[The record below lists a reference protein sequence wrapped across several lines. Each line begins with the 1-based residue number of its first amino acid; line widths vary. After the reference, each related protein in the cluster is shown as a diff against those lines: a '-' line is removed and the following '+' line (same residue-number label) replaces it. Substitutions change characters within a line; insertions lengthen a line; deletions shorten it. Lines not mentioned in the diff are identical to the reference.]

1 MKTMTKRI
9 ASMALAVMMALV
21 MLASA
26 LPTKAYAAGE
36 TGTLTITSKNAEFNG
51 KQVTAWQMFS
61 ATATVDGSN
70 ASYTLN
76 KEWVPFFKSLDGMAG
91 VPDEQLSQKAVEY
104 VTTLLPKDSEAVT
117 AFAKKASDWA
127 KKQQPQLTGT
137 KTATASQSGDRYV
150 ATFAGLDYGYY
161 VVSPAAGST
170 DVTEPIRGT
179 DAILA
184 NVVKT
189 AQTVELK
196 SVYPTVD
203 KKVETN
209 KDHVSAEIGNKLTF
223 TLESTVPD
231 VTEYKKYRFAFKDE
245 LSKGLTFGKFESVQ
259 IGGQDVGPNSYVAE
273 SGQPSSE
280 GKTELSVK
288 FGAIDGND
296 RDAKQLFTDKAGQKI
311 VVIYTAFI
319 NADAI
324 VGQAIPNKATVEY
337 STNPDGT
344 GNGTSVPDVTNQY
357 TFGFK
362 LKKTDGQNPLAGA
375 QFELRH
381 GPDGT
386 AINLVQ
392 VRDGVYRLVLDGD
405 NSKVTTVTTGDTGVI
420 EFHGLAAGDYY
431 LVETQAP
438 NGFNKLAGPVKITI
452 ADTTTD
458 GANPSWTVKVD
469 DAGEAIKG
477 AVNKTPEV
485 TVINSKGTLLPETGG
500 MGTIAF
506 TVIGAAV
513 VVGGVAWAVR
523 RKNAQH

>member
-9 ASMALAVMMALV
+9 AGMALAVMMALV
-21 MLASA
+21 MVAGA
-26 LPTKAYAAGE
+26 LPAKAYAAGE

-61 ATATVDGSN
+61 ATATADGSN

-76 KEWVPFFKSLDGMAG
+76 KEWVPFFKSLKDMDT

-104 VTTLLPKDSEAVT
+104 VTTLAPKDSDAVT

-127 KKQQPQLTGT
+127 KGQQLAGA
-137 KTATASQSGDRYV
+137 KTATASLSDSSYV
-150 ATFAGLDYGYY
+150 AEFTGLAFGYY
-161 VVSPAAGST
+161 VVSPQAGST
-170 DVTEPIRGT
+170 DVTAPIRGT

-184 NVVKT
+184 NVVKDT
-189 AQTVELK
+189 QNVNLK
-196 SVYPTVD
+196 SEYPTVD
-203 KKVETN
+203 KKVETD
-209 KDHVSAEIGNKLTF
+209 KDHVSGEIGKKLTF
-223 TLESTVPD
+223 TLKSIVPD
-231 VTEYKKYRFAFKDE
+231 VSEYAKYRFAFKDE
-245 LSKGLTFGKFESVQ
+245 LSKGLTFGEFESVK
-259 IGGQDVGPNSYVAE
+259 INNQDVSRNDYVAE
-273 SGQPSSE
+273 SVQPNLE
-280 GKTELSVK
+280 GKTALSVK
-288 FGAIDGND
+288 FGTENGGD
-296 RDAKQLFTDKAGQKI
+296 RDAKALFTDKAGQEI
-311 VVIYTAFI
+311 VVTYTAFV

-362 LKKTDGQNPLAGA
+362 LKKTDGRNPLAGA

-381 GPDGT
+381 DPDGA
-386 AINLVQ
+386 AINLVR
-392 VRDGVYRLVLDGD
+392 VRDGVYRLALDGD

-458 GANPSWTVKVD
+458 GGNPSWTVKVD
-469 DAGEAIKG
+469 DAGEAIEG

-506 TVIGAAV
+506 TVVGAAV

-523 RKNAQH
+523 RKNVQR